1 MMKKTISVLLAL
13 VLCTSLLC
21 ACQKKEPLVIR
32 DSDTCVV
39 IRVAEGT
46 EEMPL
51 AEYMTDLKNKGEL
64 DFALE
69 SGMVTAMNGKENAAD
84 FSACWMLYTSDP
96 DFSNPAWGTAEYDG
110 KEYGSAAL
118 GANELKIKAGELY
131 IWVYQSF

>member
-1 MMKKTISVLLAL
+1 MKKTVSAILAL

-39 IRVAEGT
+39 IRVEEGT
-46 EEMPL
+46 EEMAL
-51 AEYMTDLKNKGEL
+51 TEYMTALKQKGEL
-64 DFALE
+64 DFTME
-69 SGMVTAMNGKENAAD
+69 NGMVTEMNGQKNAAD
-84 FSACWMLYTSDP
+84 YSSCWMLYTSDP
-96 DFSNPAWGTAEYDG
+96 DFSNPAWGVAEYDG

-118 GANELKIKAGELY
+118 GANELKVQAGELY